1 MTPDAKFILALT
13 AAAVVA
19 FVLRGADGDATALR
33 FGLQNSPT
41 ALVSGK
47 FGGQAWSH
55 RTR

>member
-33 FGLQNSPT
+33 FGIER
-41 ALVSGK
+41 A
-47 FGGQAWSH
+47 
-55 RTR
+55 